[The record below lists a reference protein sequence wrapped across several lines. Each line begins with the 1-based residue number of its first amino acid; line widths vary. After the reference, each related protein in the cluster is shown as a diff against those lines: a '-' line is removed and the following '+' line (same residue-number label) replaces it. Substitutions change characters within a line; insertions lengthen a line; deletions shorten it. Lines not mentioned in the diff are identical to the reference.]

1 MISFYNQDIN
11 FKVKNKNRLKQWI
24 KTVVHSKNRRVG
36 DIVFIFCSD
45 DFLLE
50 INQQYL
56 KHNTLTDII
65 TFDYSTENT
74 QQLIRGDIY
83 ISIDRIQE
91 NAKKF
96 FKTTENELHRV
107 MIHGVLHLL
116 GYKDKTL
123 AARTEMTNQE
133 DSCLILLKTESRPN
147 GFPG

>member
-96 FKTTENELHRV
+96 
-107 MIHGVLHLL
+107 
-116 GYKDKTL
+116 L
-123 AARTEMTNQE
+123 AASGKADRVVYPDGCAISMQFP
-133 DSCLILLKTESRPN
+133 LITCSRQIR
-147 GFPG
+147 GIGRYSGEAIVFKAAGVQQR